1 MKTASRERPLTAVSE
16 ALLDLMDAGLR
27 AGVEMFEA
35 MGRPMGTLM
44 GRRTGP
50 CSCEI
55 PPPCWVP
62 QSLGEV
68 VSHVRPCSTASVRF
82 RITNCGTVSRTITAQ
97 AVGASGQITVAP
109 ASLTLGPMERG
120 HVTASLA
127 IPDDAQPGT
136 THEALLWV
144 RGCKEHYL
152 RWTVKV
158 GSRGGD
164 SCHEVEVEDCPDLI
178 HHWYDH
184 FYCERPCPHQ
194 GPDKPLTP
202 AGVKTHG

>member
-136 THEALLWV
+136 THEA
-144 RGCKEHYL
+144 
-152 RWTVKV
+152 
-158 GSRGGD
+158 GD